1 MRKQIDLDRPRLTW
15 ACITKTL
22 FFHLLFEGNNRRPR
36 KNDYLLTKRLNRRSE
51 VVRVNAGAFAQKD
64 TSVFCF
70 TRTRCHLFFLP
81 RVSVDRP
88 GIKRGC
94 RSLFYLLQDKDGA
107 LSISF
112 SFGLTWLLLIM

>member
-15 ACITKTL
+15 ACITKTPF

-70 TRTRCHLFFLP
+70 TRIHA
-81 RVSVDRP
+81 RVV
-88 GIKRGC
+88 IC
-94 RSLFYLLQDKDGA
+94 
-107 LSISF
+107 SF
-112 SFGLTWLLLIM
+112 SHVFRLIGLGLKEDAAVYSIYYKIKMAHPVFRSVLV

>member
-70 TRTRCHLFFLP
+70 TRTHA
-81 RVSVDRP
+81 RVV
-88 GIKRGC
+88 IC
-94 RSLFYLLQDKDGA
+94 
-107 LSISF
+107 SF
-112 SFGLTWLLLIM
+112 SHVFRLIGLGLKEAAAVYSIYYKIKMARSVFRSVLV